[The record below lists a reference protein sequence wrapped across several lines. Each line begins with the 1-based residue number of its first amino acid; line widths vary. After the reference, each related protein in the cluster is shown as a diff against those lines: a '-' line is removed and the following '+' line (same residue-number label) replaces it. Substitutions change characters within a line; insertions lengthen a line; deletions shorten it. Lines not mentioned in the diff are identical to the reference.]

1 MVVFG
6 LRLNVELTLVNADA
20 VVEVV
25 AICVVGGNVV
35 VYSLCSLF
43 STLRRLRDSEIDFN
57 KEIGKKNS
65 DCKKNLNGERCA
77 KINTFLLVH
86 RTSRGFFWPG
96 VSVGSHISS

>member
-65 DCKKNLNGERCA
+65 DCIQSKRGTVCQNQYLSSRSPYLQR
-77 KINTFLLVH
+77 ILLA
-86 RTSRGFFWPG
+86 RRFCWKSY
-96 VSVGSHISS
+96 